1 MPYRLALVLI
11 LAVFAAPLWVPSA
24 LAGPLI
30 DPAEAHRM
38 TQAGEILLVDVR
50 RPSEWRAS
58 GTPQGALL
66 ITMHGAR
73 GVDGFADAVEAA
85 LDGDKTKRVALI
97 CAAGGRSSY
106 LQGQLEARG
115 FKTVYDVGEGV
126 VGGLFSEGWKA
137 RGLPM
142 TAYKE

>member
-1 MPYRLALVLI
+1 MPRRLAFILI
-11 LAVFAAPLWVPSA
+11 LAVFAAPLWATPA
-24 LAGPLI
+24 IAGPRI
-30 DPAEAHRM
+30 DPPEAHRM
-38 TQAGEILLVDVR
+38 AQAEKVILVDVR
-50 RPSEWRAS
+50 SPKEWQDT

-73 GVDGFADAVEAA
+73 GVDGFAEAVEAA
-85 LDGDKTKRVALI
+85 LDGDKTRPVALI

-126 VGGLFSEGWKA
+126 MGGLLSKGWKK

-142 TAYKE
+142 SAYGN

>member
-1 MPYRLALVLI
+1 MRRRLALVVFLS
-11 LAVFAAPLWVPSA
+11 VFAVPLWVGSA
-24 LAGPLI
+24 SAGPEI
-30 DPAEAHRM
+30 DPVEAHRM
-38 TQAGEILLVDVR
+38 TQAEKVILVDVR
-50 RPSEWRAS
+50 SPKEWQDT

-66 ITMHGAR
+66 ITMHGER

-85 LDGDKTKRVALI
+85 LKGDKSKPVALI

-126 VGGLFSEGWKA
+126 VGGLLSKGWKK

-142 TAYKE
+142 NAYGE